1 MPRASFVLLSISVA
15 CAASAAL
22 VMRAYASRL
31 DVMRPDGGPPTTVV
45 TVTREVPR
53 GATLT
58 EEMLAVTTLPSR
70 FVPPG
75 AMRDPARAAGRVVVT
90 DLAEGEVVTRLR
102 LAGAGAG
109 RIAALVP
116 PGMRAV
122 QLPVN
127 ATVGVEPGDLVD
139 VVATFG
145 GGGAHTELAAEGIE
159 VLEVERATGT
169 PLGTGAPSSGL
180 GLVVLVGPDDAERLA
195 FAATF
200 ATLSIGVRG
209 PDEVPVLTIPR
220 AGGG

>member
-1 MPRASFVLLSISVA
+1 MLFGRKMPRASIVLLSVSVV
-15 CAASAAL
+15 CALSAAL
-22 VMRAYASRL
+22 VMRAYAGRL
-31 DVMRPDGGPPTTVV
+31 DATRPDGGPPTTVV
-45 TVTREVPR
+45 IAARGVPR

-58 EEMLAVTTLPSR
+58 DEMLAVRTLPAR

-75 AMRDPARAAGRVVVT
+75 GLSDPARAVGRVVVT

-102 LAGAGAG
+102 LAGGGAG
-109 RIAALVP
+109 RIASLVP

-122 QLPVN
+122 QLPVGS
-127 ATVGVEPGDLVD
+127 TVGVEPGDLVD

-145 GGGAHTELAAEGIE
+145 GGGAHTELAAEGVE
-159 VLEVERATGT
+159 VLAVERSAGT

-195 FAATF
+195 FATTF

-209 PDEVPVLTIPR
+209 PGDVLVPIP
-220 AGGG
+220 